1 MGRSLNGDP
10 QGVVGGIFDV
20 LGPRVGWD
28 FSWAAGKGKDPPG
41 IQTIF
46 GFLLSWP
53 GAERCTRALPR
64 GLCFLQ
70 EFCLSPGVLLGFS
83 WASRAGWGEVFLGNY
98 LGAFLTLGWF
108 LGEPFGNVPCVG
120 EVLPLL
126 QVLTPLFYTDFPAS
140 PFPLTFGIFL
150 HAGTLH

>member
-1 MGRSLNGDP
+1 MGSLMFWGP
-10 QGVVGGIFDV
+10 ELGGI
-20 LGPRVGWD
+20 
-28 FSWAAGKGKDPPG
+28 SPG
-41 IQTIF
+41 QQGRGRILLESRPSLVSSCPGQELRGAPGLYPGVCVFFRNF
-46 GFLLSWP
+46 GF
-53 GAERCTRALPR
+53 
-64 GLCFLQ
+64 
-70 EFCLSPGVLLGFS
+70 LLGFS
-83 WASRAGWGEVFLGNY
+83 WDFWAGWGEVFLGNY